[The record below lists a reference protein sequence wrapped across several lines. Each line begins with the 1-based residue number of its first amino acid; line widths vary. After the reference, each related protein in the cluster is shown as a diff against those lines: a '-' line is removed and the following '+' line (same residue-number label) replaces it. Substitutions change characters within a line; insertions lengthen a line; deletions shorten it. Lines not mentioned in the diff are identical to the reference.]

1 MCYYV
6 FIGEMVM
13 KLEINPMSGNQVVNL
28 VDDNGNCVYTLLG
41 STVYQ
46 MMLAHKADSERVFT
60 ADQVKAEITKMLSGP
75 SGGGR
80 RGDVAAI
87 KRHRVMTGSG
97 LLEAKLYCEALQRNL
112 ALV

>member
-1 MCYYV
+1 
-6 FIGEMVM
+6 MVM

-75 SGGGR
+75 LAR
-80 RGDVAAI
+80 RPGDVAALIYAI